1 MAERKCIDLEYTLEE
16 STKALVD
23 AMARGGIFPAQLL
36 DSVSLLEQI
45 SQMEAELS
53 RLREDISVTQ
63 EELTKYKAAYKK
75 VKVDKDNLSHDKAEL
90 ENRVYDLNSKAQKTA
105 TLLADLN
112 KAKSKITEL
121 QAQVSTQKV
130 GFESLYQVIK
140 AIGGSRTTLFSSP
153 VVKRIECR
161 VSPVTQD
168 GTGIYF
174 SIIRKNSEQ
183 FSVENIQSK

>member
-1 MAERKCIDLEYTLEE
+1 MEYVLQE

-23 AMARGGIFPAQLL
+23 QMARGGVFPTQLL
-36 DSVSLLEQI
+36 DSVSLLEQV

-53 RLREDISVTQ
+53 RLRETISVTQ
-63 EELTKYKAAYKK
+63 EELTKYKAAYTK

-105 TLLADLN
+105 ALVADLN
-112 KAKSKITEL
+112 KAKSKIAEL
-121 QAQVSTQKV
+121 EARVSTQEV
-130 GFESLYQVIK
+130 SFESLYQVIK
-140 AIGGSRTTLFSSP
+140 TLSVGRTALFSSP
-153 VVKRIECR
+153 VEKRIECR

-174 SIIRKNSEQ
+174 SIIRKNSDKFKIEYL
-183 FSVENIQSK
+183 QSK